1 MKMTKLEISQDSKNM
16 LESMPQTVAISV
28 MISLAVNLIRAV
40 KGELKE
46 PKLVD
51 DPIQLIAEVALMTMI
66 AGSNMEQPTVEQS
79 EMH

>member
-1 MKMTKLEISQDSKNM
+1 MKMMKIEVSQDSKDM

-28 MISLAVNLIRAV
+28 MLSLAVNLIRAV
-40 KGELKE
+40 KGELKD

-51 DPIQLIAEVALMTMI
+51 DPIRLIAEVALMI
-66 AGSNMEQPTVEQS
+66 ASAAMEQPTVEQS